1 MHIDLAIYLYKKNR
15 VTGDSA
21 LMKNLL
27 GVFVLAC
34 PETMLTTRITT
45 FTYKMKNLKRVET
58 TFQL

>member
-15 VTGDSA
+15 VTGDS

-45 FTYKMKNLKRVET
+45 FTYKMKNLKRVEK